1 MAKSSRDQ
9 SMNAVQLL
17 VVVGS
22 FIALC
27 ITGGLLVAATAIPVV
42 ASAGT
47 AANAGLALFDDLPTK
62 IDFTRPSEQSVIRA
76 ADGSEIARFYAENR
90 IVVNSESISPLI
102 KNAVIAIEDERFMQ
116 HNGIDAQG
124 IIGAALNNFTGGN
137 LAGGSSITQQYVKNA
152 LIEEGRIANDAEQI
166 NQATATTITR
176 KLNEAR
182 YAIAIERQ
190 RTKDE
195 ILTGYLNIAQFGP
208 SQWGVEA
215 ASRYFFSVPAS
226 QVTLE
231 QAAMLAGITQA
242 PNRWNPIKNP
252 EDAKA
257 RRDVVLSQMAR
268 LGYITKEQRDAAIAV
283 PIQQMLHVTPTP
295 NGCAAAGNAAYFCET
310 VVNDVLNSSS
320 FGKSRDERVR
330 LLYRGGLEITTTLDP
345 KAQANAYQSLTA
357 NLPVNDPSAIQ
368 GSLSAIEPGTGKIL
382 AMVQNTNYGDASKED
397 PHATKLNLNVGRLRG
412 GGGGFQAGSTFKIFT
427 LAQWFNAGKS
437 ASDQVNTS
445 EQTYPASAWKISCM
459 PSATG
464 SFGPKNNEG
473 EGGGMRSVAET
484 TARSLNAGFAAM
496 ATQLDLCDITKIAKD
511 MGVERGSL
519 ATAKDAAEL
528 AQLGAKEGEPL
539 PLVPNPSMILGT
551 NTVTPL
557 SMANAVATLAADG
570 KMCTPISF
578 TEIKDRSGKTLA
590 KQDPSCRQTIEA
602 EVARR
607 TTAVLQQVI
616 SARYGSGTGARLAG
630 GRPVAGK
637 TGTANNAYHAWFVG
651 YTPQLATAVWT
662 GHMSGNEPML
672 NVVVNGRRYSVLYG
686 GTVAASAF
694 ADFNNA
700 FLAGKPHESFKSPS
714 APVTTTVEEDPAKK
728 AQEQTPDQQ
737 NQPVGVP
744 NVVGQEMNQAAKA
757 LRAAG
762 YKVTASGAWSD
773 KPKNTVV
780 ATNPAP
786 GTAITPGASIDIV
799 VSQGPKP

>member
-1 MAKSSRDQ
+1 MSA
-9 SMNAVQLL
+9 MQLL

-27 ITGGLLVAATAIPVV
+27 ITGGLLVAATAIPMV

-47 AANAGLALFDDLPTK
+47 ATNAGLTLFDDLPTK

-76 ADGSEIARFYAENR
+76 SDGSEIARFYAENR
-90 IVVNSESISPLI
+90 IVVSSENISPMI
-102 KNAVIAIEDERFMQ
+102 KNAVISIEDERFMQ

-124 IIGAALNNFTGGN
+124 ILGAAINNFTGGN

-166 NQATATTITR
+166 DQATATTLTR

-182 YAIAIERQ
+182 YAIAIEKQ

-215 ASRYFFSVPAS
+215 ASRYFFSVPAN

-252 EDAKA
+252 EEAKD

-268 LGYITKEQRDAAIAV
+268 LGYISKEQRDAAIAV
-283 PIQQMLHVTPTP
+283 PVEQMLHVTPTP

-310 VVNDVLNSSS
+310 VVNDVLNSPE

-330 LLYRGGLEITTTLDP
+330 LLYRGGLEIMTTLDP
-345 KAQANAYQSLTA
+345 KAQNDAYQGLTS
-357 NLPVNDPSAIQ
+357 NLPVDDPSSIQ
-368 GSLSAIEPGTGKIL
+368 GSISAVEPGTGKIL
-382 AMVQNTNYGDASKED
+382 AMVQNTRYGDASKED
-397 PHATKLNLNVGRLRG
+397 PNSTKLNVNVGRSRG

-445 EQTYPASAWKISCM
+445 ERNYPASAWKISCM
-459 PSATG
+459 PELAG
-464 SFGPKNNEG
+464 PYGPKNNEG
-473 EGGGMRSVAET
+473 EGGGMRTVAET
-484 TARSLNAGFAAM
+484 TARSLNAGFASM

-519 ATAKDAAEL
+519 ATAKDVTEL
-528 AQLGAKEGEPL
+528 APLGAKEGDPL

-551 NTVTPL
+551 NPVTPL
-557 SMANAVATLAADG
+557 SMANAAATLAADG

-578 TEIKDRSGKTLA
+578 TEIRDRSGKTLA
-590 KQDPSCRQTIEA
+590 KQDSNCRQAIDA
-602 EVARR
+602 EVARK
-607 TTAVLQQVI
+607 TTSVLQQVI
-616 SARYGSGTGARLAG
+616 SARYGSGTAARLAD

-651 YTPQLATAVWT
+651 FTPQLATAVWT
-662 GHMSGNEPML
+662 GHMTGNEPML
-672 NVVVNGRRYSVLYG
+672 NVRVNGRFYSVLYG
-686 GTVAASAF
+686 GTVAASSF

-700 FLAGKPHESFKSPS
+700 YLAGKPAASFKSPS
-714 APVTTTVEEDPAKK
+714 APVTTSVDAEVEKK
-728 AQEQTPDQQ
+728 AQEQQ
-737 NQPVGVP
+737 NQQASGIP
-744 NVVGQEMNQAAKA
+744 NLTGQEMNQAAKA
-757 LRAAG
+757 LRDAG

-773 KPKNTVV
+773 KPKNTVIS
-780 ATNPAP
+780 TNPAAGSTVEP
-786 GTAITPGASIDIV
+786 GSSIDLV